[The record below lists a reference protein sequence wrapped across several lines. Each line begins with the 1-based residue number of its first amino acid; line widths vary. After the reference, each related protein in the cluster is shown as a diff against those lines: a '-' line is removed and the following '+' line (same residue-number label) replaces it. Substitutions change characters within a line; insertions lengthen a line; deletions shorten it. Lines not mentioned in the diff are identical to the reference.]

1 MAEARENFRALNP
14 MNFPNNSNGS
24 SNPFQYSTQPVSVAQ
39 SSVDVRM
46 EFIRKTYSLFLAG
59 ILCALVAGTICLN
72 SFPVASAAITILRV
86 PLLAIALLFGLSM
99 GAQAVSR
106 IEGLNYAA
114 LFGFTAFI
122 GFLFAPILAMYERSA
137 PGIVTQAALLTSIT
151 FGALTAYAF
160 ISKKDFS
167 FLGGLLFVGLIALIL
182 GGLAN
187 VFLFK
192 SLNASYWMAWVT
204 VMLFA
209 GYVLYDTSR
218 IIHRYDSKGYCS
230 AALAL
235 FLDFF
240 NMFMAILRILS
251 GGRRS

>member
-1 MAEARENFRALNP
+1 
-14 MNFPNNSNGS
+14 MNFPNNQSSQRGE
-24 SNPFQYSTQPVSVAQ
+24 SNPFSYSSQPLTVAD
-39 SSVDVRM
+39 SPVEVRM

-72 SFPVASAAITILRV
+72 SYPLFSAAVGILRV
-86 PLLAIALLFGLSM
+86 PLMAIVLLFGLSM

-122 GFLFAPILAMYERSA
+122 GFLFAPILRFYEQGA
-137 PGIVTQAALLTSIT
+137 PGIVMQAAALTTIT
-151 FGALTAYAF
+151 FSALTAYAF
-160 ISKKDFS
+160 ITKKDFS
-167 FLGGLLFVGLIALIL
+167 FLGGMLFVGVILLVL

-187 VFLFK
+187 VFFFK
-192 SLNASYWMAWVT
+192 SVGASYYMAWIT
-204 VMLFA
+204 VFLFA
-209 GYVLYDTSR
+209 GYVLFDTSR

-251 GGRRS
+251 GNRR

>member
-1 MAEARENFRALNP
+1 MK
-14 MNFPNNSNGS
+14 FPSNQLDNGS
-24 SNPFQYSTQPVSVAQ
+24 PNPISYSSQPVSVAD
-39 SSVDVRM
+39 SPVEVRM
-46 EFIRKTYSLFLAG
+46 EFIRKTYSLFFAG
-59 ILCALVAGTICLN
+59 ILMALVAGTLTLN
-72 SFPVASAAITILRV
+72 SAPVLSASLSVLRS
-86 PLLAIALLFGLSM
+86 PILAIVLLFGLSI

-106 IEGLNYAA
+106 MEGLNYAA

-122 GFLFAPILAMYERSA
+122 GFLFAPILRIYEA
-137 PGIVTQAALLTSIT
+137 NQAGIVTQAALLTSIT

-167 FLGGLLFVGLIALIL
+167 FLGGMLFVGLIALIL

-192 SLNASYWMAWVT
+192 SLSASYWMAWVT
-204 VMLFA
+204 VLVFA
-209 GYVLYDTSR
+209 GFVLYDTSR
-218 IIHRYDSKGYCS
+218 IIHRYDAKDYCS
-230 AALAL
+230 AALSL

-251 GGRRS
+251 GRRD

>member
-1 MAEARENFRALNP
+1 MNFPSNNQNP
-14 MNFPNNSNGS
+14 MNGS
-24 SNPFQYSTQPVSVAQ
+24 PSPFEYSSQPMTVAE
-39 SSVDVRM
+39 SSLDVRL

-59 ILCALVAGTICLN
+59 ILMALVAGTICLN
-72 SFPVASAAITILRV
+72 STPIENAAWGILNL

-114 LFGFTAFI
+114 LFGFTAFM
-122 GFLFAPILAMYERSA
+122 GFLFAPILARYEQGQ
-137 PGIVTQAALLTSIT
+137 PGIVTQAAVLTFIA

-160 ISKKDFS
+160 ITKKDFS
-167 FLGGLLFVGLIALIL
+167 FMGGMLTVGLIMLIV

-187 VFLFK
+187 VFFFK
-192 SLNASYWMAWVT
+192 SSGASYWMAWVT
-204 VMLFA
+204 LLLFS
-209 GYVLYDTSR
+209 GYVLYDTSQ
-218 IIHRYDSKGYCS
+218 IIHRYDAKGYVA

-240 NMFMAILRILS
+240 NMFMAILRIL
-251 GGRRS
+251 GGRR

>member
-1 MAEARENFRALNP
+1 
-14 MNFPNNSNGS
+14 MNFPNNQS
-24 SNPFQYSTQPVSVAQ
+24 SQSGNPNPFSYSSEISTVANSPVE
-39 SSVDVRM
+39 VRM

-72 SFPVASAAITILRV
+72 SAPVFGAAAGILRN
-86 PLLAIALLFGLSM
+86 PLIAIVLLFGLSM

-122 GFLFAPILAMYERSA
+122 GFLFAPVLRMYEQSA
-137 PGIVTQAALLTSIT
+137 NGIVMQAAVLTTIT
-151 FGALTAYAF
+151 FSSLTAYAF
-160 ISKKDFS
+160 ITKKDFS
-167 FLGGLLFVGLIALIL
+167 FLGGMLFVGVLLLIG

-187 VFLFK
+187 VFFFK
-192 SLNASYWMAWVT
+192 SSGASYYMAWVT
-204 VMLFA
+204 LFLFA
-209 GYVLYDTSR
+209 GYVLYDTSQ
-218 IIHRYDSKGYCS
+218 IIHRYDAKGYCS
-230 AALAL
+230 AALSL

-251 GGRRS
+251 GNRR

>member
-1 MAEARENFRALNP
+1 MK
-14 MNFPNNSNGS
+14 FPSNQLDNGS
-24 SNPFQYSTQPVSVAQ
+24 PNPFSYSSQPVSVAD
-39 SSVDVRM
+39 SPVEVRM
-46 EFIRKTYSLFLAG
+46 EFIRKTYSLFFAG
-59 ILCALVAGTICLN
+59 ILMALVAGTLTLN
-72 SFPVASAAITILRV
+72 SAPVLSASLSVLRS
-86 PLLAIALLFGLSM
+86 PILAIVLLFGLSI

-106 IEGLNYAA
+106 MEGLNYAA

-122 GFLFAPILAMYERSA
+122 GFLFAPILRIYEA
-137 PGIVTQAALLTSIT
+137 NQAGIVTQAALLTSIT

-167 FLGGLLFVGLIALIL
+167 FLGGMLFVGLIALIL

-192 SLNASYWMAWVT
+192 SLSASYWMAWVT
-204 VMLFA
+204 VLVFA
-209 GYVLYDTSR
+209 GFVLYDTSR
-218 IIHRYDSKGYCS
+218 IIHRYDAKDYCS
-230 AALAL
+230 AALSL

-251 GGRRS
+251 GRRE